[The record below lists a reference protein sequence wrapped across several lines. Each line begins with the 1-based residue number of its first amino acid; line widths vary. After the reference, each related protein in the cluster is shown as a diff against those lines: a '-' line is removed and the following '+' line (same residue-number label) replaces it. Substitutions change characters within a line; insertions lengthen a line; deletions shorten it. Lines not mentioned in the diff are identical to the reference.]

1 MKEYWFFAMND
12 DFISILDLIMFPMFF
27 VLISCDI
34 FIDNHQYPRNG
45 AKKPWKVRNFSQ
57 ITTKIQTTMA
67 VQRSYISSTW
77 PHRRIL
83 CGRSHRRNRCR
94 GWNPCTNTCW
104 SIPFDLRGRIDQGF
118 GFQFPFYWFW
128 TTIPHLFKIQ

>member
-1 MKEYWFFAMND
+1 M
-12 DFISILDLIMFPMFF
+12 DLIMFPMFF

-94 GWNPCTNTCW
+94 GWNPCTLRFW
-104 SIPFDLRGRIDQGF
+104 LPIPFLLVLNNNPPLVQNPTKSRIQIVQYLCIRIIYF
-118 GFQFPFYWFW
+118 STW
-128 TTIPHLFKIQ
+128 I